1 MVSKTRHILKAIT
14 WRLIASL
21 TTFSI
26 SWILTGN
33 IESGLTIGGLDFF
46 IKLVLYYLH
55 ERVWYKSKFGI
66 SKDD

>member
-21 TTFSI
+21 TTFLI